1 MRTPIL
7 AILVGIIALLFLA
20 ATTDAQAANPC
31 AKDAAKFCKGVKLGQ
46 GRLIRCMWQHRDE
59 LSPECKEKAK
69 KDWERAMGISADCAA
84 DTKKFC
90 KGIIPGAGRIIACL
104 MSHEAELAPACKAH
118 SEKARA
124 KINEGIEKLV
134 LGACKKDRDK
144 FCKDIK
150 PGEGRILECLK
161 QNRASLKP
169 ACKAKLKRVE
179 RRQGK

>member
-1 MRTPIL
+1 MRTPLL
-7 AILVGIIALLFLA
+7 AILVGIIALSFFDATNNAYA
-20 ATTDAQAANPC
+20 AGPC

-59 LSPECKEKAK
+59 LSPECKEKSK

-104 MSHEAELAPACKAH
+104 MSHEANLAPACKAH

-134 LGACKKDRDK
+134 MGACKKDRDNH
-144 FCKDIK
+144 CKDVK
-150 PGEGRILECLK
+150 PGEGRILDCLK

-169 ACKAKLKRVE
+169 ACKAKLNRVE